1 MRRRGPYALIN
12 DGGERVTLAEY
23 STKELTKELAKRE
36 GVQTA
41 MVEPYENVSINLN
54 GPAIVVINV
63 D

>member
-1 MRRRGPYALIN
+1 M
-12 DGGERVTLAEY
+12 TLAEY